1 MAHPWPSF
9 SPEANY
15 TALMSGSGPASTL
28 AYSEALSAEAAN
40 LQTIAASSTV
50 TGAATY
56 GASWRGTGAA
66 ASATSQTAMDTR
78 HELLAAALLEK
89 VPHVAAAAAAHQTAL
104 ASMVTAE
111 QAVANRMEEAA
122 DQQINLTVLGAL
134 SPRIAALNVEY
145 YGHMWPRNAAAGA
158 AYGAALRAST
168 AALMVPFPPAVA
180 GASAAAPAVAAAG
193 LAENAAMSAAGA
205 TMQAGEQAVQAAI
218 APAAAVSQAAA
229 ATHRAAPMAAAHNA
243 AQPKAPQS
251 PTGMFARPP
260 QAAVPGA
267 PNVAAPGG
275 QGLTPAQF
283 DQALAARAETLS
295 PPTGSAPG
303 PSPVGSYP
311 GAGLTSF
318 VRPPGDGFTPPPAEQ
333 IGGARP
339 GMLNAATLPGPV
351 ATAPL
356 TTSSPTTAAQP
367 LAYVHPEPPR
377 PTVSA
382 SPPPPKW
389 DLGDSAQTLKPPPQP
404 PQPPPPLPPSP
415 EPAAPQSGPPG
426 PPPNSE
432 GPGAPGGPGAQMLG
446 TGPGEMPQAP
456 PTPMPLAPT
465 PPVPPPPPPS
475 PGEPPLRPP
484 PTPSWA
490 NPPVPKSVE
499 AAQRAYEQLI
509 KDIER
514 HNSWRPDPT
523 NLDAVNAYNQEAWT
537 YNSWKSQLERQLNS
551 ADTHY
556 TPGKEAMRTDIPSWT
571 QPAPEQP
578 QHTPSGQ
585 QPGATSPSLAD
596 QAAEIGREVAAIP
609 KGSGQLQSLADK
621 VTSLHLDQE
630 QAAEATEIAAQTAF
644 GETAGIANRP
654 DGTKVIL
661 PARLDQGVA
670 MIVRADGS
678 VTVFKGDLAQFL
690 PHLGK

>member
-1 MAHPWPSF
+1 
-9 SPEANY
+9 
-15 TALMSGSGPASTL
+15 MSGSGPASTL
-28 AYSEALSAEAAN
+28 AYSETLSGEAAN
-40 LQTIAASSTV
+40 LQTIAATSTAS
-50 TGAATY
+50 GAATY

-66 ASATSQTAMDTR
+66 ASATSQTALDTQ
-78 HELLAAALLEK
+78 HELLATALLEK

-168 AALMVPFPPAVA
+168 AALLVPFPPAVA
-180 GASAAAPAVAAAG
+180 GASAAAPAIAAAG

-205 TMQAGEQAVQAAI
+205 TMQAGEQAVQAAMT
-218 APAAAVSQAAA
+218 PAAAVSQVA
-229 ATHRAAPMAAAHNA
+229 ATGRAAPMAAPQNA
-243 AQPKAPQS
+243 GQPKPPQA

-260 QAAVPGA
+260 QAAVPAA
-267 PNVAAPGG
+267 PNSATPGG

-283 DQALAARAETLS
+283 DQAVAARAETLS
-295 PPTGSAPG
+295 PRPGSVPG
-303 PSPVGSYP
+303 PSPVGSYT
-311 GAGLTSF
+311 GAGLTSY
-318 VRPPGDGFTPPPAEQ
+318 VRPSGDGFTPPPAEQ
-333 IGGARP
+333 AGGARP

-351 ATAPL
+351 MTAPL
-356 TTSSPTTAAQP
+356 TTSSPTPAQP

-377 PTVSA
+377 PTVTA

-389 DLGDSAQTLKPPPQP
+389 DLGDTAQTLKPPPQP
-404 PQPPPPLPPSP
+404 PQPPPPPPPSP

-432 GPGAPGGPGAQMLG
+432 GPGGPGGPGAQMLG
-446 TGPGEMPQAP
+446 SGPGDIPQAP
-456 PTPMPLAPT
+456 PTPMPPLAPR

-484 PTPSWA
+484 TPPSWA
-490 NPPVPKSVE
+490 SPPVPKSVE

-537 YNSWKSQLERQLNS
+537 YNSWKSQLERQLN
-551 ADTHY
+551 TGNTQY
-556 TPGKEAMRTDIPSWT
+556 TPGKEAVRTDIPSWT

-578 QHTPSGQ
+578 HMPGGQ

-596 QAAEIGREVAAIP
+596 QAAEIGREVAALP
-609 KGSGQLQSLADK
+609 KGTRLDTLADK
-621 VTSLHLDQE
+621 VTGLHLDQE
-630 QAAEATEIAAQTAF
+630 QAVEATDIAAKAAF
-644 GETAGIANRP
+644 GETGGIANLP
-654 DGTKVIL
+654 DGTRVVL
-661 PARLDQGVA
+661 PKLLPQRVA
-670 MIVRADGS
+670 MMVHPDGS
-678 VTVFKGDLAQFL
+678 VTVFKGDLSQFL
-690 PHLGK
+690 PYLGK